1 MGLHGGSVPGINI
14 VTGHGFSIEAGNGL
28 VLGVVIGLEPGAWT
42 ETYPGTCLLKL
53 DTELV

>member
-14 VTGHGFSIEAGNGL
+14 VTGHGFSMEAGNGL